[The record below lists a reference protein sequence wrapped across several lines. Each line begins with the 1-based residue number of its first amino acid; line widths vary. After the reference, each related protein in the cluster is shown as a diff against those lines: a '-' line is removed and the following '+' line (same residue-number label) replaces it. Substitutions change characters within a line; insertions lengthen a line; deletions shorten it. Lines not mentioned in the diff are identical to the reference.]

1 MSRESSDGIGGRLA
15 HPESRGTSLEL
26 DFVVIGAAKSGTTS
40 LFEYLRTHPA
50 LYLPPGKEH
59 AFFSVDQNFVLGWS
73 NYAQR
78 IFAAARPDQL
88 LGKVEPSYM
97 VHSTKVA
104 QRLAGEFPDVKLIAI
119 LRDPIQRA
127 ISHYRMNER
136 RGHESRALEQAFEE
150 ELDAG
155 PATGYVAG
163 GEYGRMIAE
172 FLRFFERSQL
182 LILSSANL
190 RDAPA
195 TVLAEI
201 WRFLGVPSHHPANLS
216 RAYQPA
222 SGISPVGSER
232 LRRVEVAVRRRA
244 SLRAIWHTIPVRT
257 RNSIATRVWE
267 RSYRLDQRVVP
278 QARVTPPPPAD
289 EVVKESLLTRL
300 REHYVADQE
309 LLRSVVGD
317 LPGGIRVSKGEP
329 GEC

>member
-40 LFEYLRTHPA
+40 AVRVPA
-50 LYLPPGKEH
+50 HPPGAVSPARKG
-59 AFFSVDQNFVLGWS
+59 ARLL
-73 NYAQR
+73 QR
-78 IFAAARPDQL
+78 RPELRPRLEQLCPTHLCGGSPDQL